1 MSQRPTGTIKRQEQ
15 NLVSGP
21 RTASEDLSARH
32 VSESFICHKK
42 HNHCVII
49 AASLVR
55 QCAVTRGTHGWES
68 SERWFFTR
76 YALSDCGSRFV
87 HTVYLHKLSITN
99 QAPLNMAKFQMGGKM
114 SKRNV
119 LRLRFIT

>member
-1 MSQRPTGTIKRQEQ
+1 MKYQDGAQWEQNLTMSERPTGTIKRQEQ

-55 QCAVTRGTHGWES
+55 
-68 SERWFFTR
+68 
-76 YALSDCGSRFV
+76 
-87 HTVYLHKLSITN
+87 
-99 QAPLNMAKFQMGGKM
+99 
-114 SKRNV
+114 
-119 LRLRFIT
+119 